1 MQKQYSYEII
11 CIHIELPQ
19 NFLLTFLDAKTSMM
33 VSISSSN
40 NCFSM
45 INVSNPFNLW
55 IFWISISW
63 FLHISNHLLRNLW
76 RAPLCYCIKTS
87 IRVFF
92 FLLSLSEAYFVD
104 DMAPLKF
111 RETISQ
117 RLNNLQIWNSK
128 WCPCGYVKS
137 ESMINLYLSGRQYMV
152 REYSLCPLL
161 SVIFGFRATSL
172 TRFVENMCNI
182 CISK

>member
-1 MQKQYSYEII
+1 MQKQYSCEII

-19 NFLLTFLDAKTSMM
+19 NFLLTFLDAKTLMM
-33 VSISSSN
+33 VSISISN
-40 NCFSM
+40 NRFSI
-45 INVSNPFNLW
+45 INVANSFNLW
-55 IFWISISW
+55 IFWISVSW
-63 FLHISNHLLRNLW
+63 FLYISNLLRNLW
-76 RAPLCYCIKTS
+76 KAPLCYCIKTS

-92 FLLSLSEAYFVD
+92 FLLSLSEAYFLD
-104 DMAPLKF
+104 DMVPLKF

-128 WCPCGYVKS
+128 WCPFGSVKS
-137 ESMINLYLSGRQYMV
+137 ESMINLYLSGRQFMV

-161 SVIFGFRATSL
+161 SVVFGFHATNL
-172 TRFVENMCNI
+172 IRFVENTCNI

>member
-1 MQKQYSYEII
+1 MQKQYSCEII

-19 NFLLTFLDAKTSMM
+19 NFLLTFLDAKTLMM
-33 VSISSSN
+33 VSISISN
-40 NCFSM
+40 NRFSI
-45 INVSNPFNLW
+45 INVYNPFNLW
-55 IFWISISW
+55 IFWISVSW

-128 WCPCGYVKS
+128 WCPFGYVKS

-161 SVIFGFRATSL
+161 SVVFGFRATSL
-172 TRFVENMCNI
+172 TRFIENACNI